1 VCVRP
6 CNSQR
11 RVPMQLD
18 PAQLKEFASRYTAA
32 WCSGDPARVAEC
44 FAPGGSLTINGG
56 APHVG
61 RTAIADAARSFMTE
75 FPDLLVSM
83 DEGLLGGDR
92 TEYHWTLSG
101 TNTGSGGTG
110 NHVCISGFEL
120 WEFDSAGRIAA
131 SLGQFDQA
139 EYDRQLHHRTAL

>member
-1 VCVRP
+1 
-6 CNSQR
+6 
-11 RVPMQLD
+11 
-18 PAQLKEFASRYTAA
+18 
-32 WCSGDPARVAEC
+32 
-44 FAPGGSLTINGG
+44 
-56 APHVG
+56 
-61 RTAIADAARSFMTE
+61 MTE

-83 DEGLLGGDR
+83 DEVLLGGDR